1 MYLYKLIIKTTMN
14 KVFLN
19 LGLQPLANSFL
30 KDIKKN
36 TLQNEFFYNLKIC
49 FNSKNYLVSIAKP
62 VNPKKQYTDKYAHRA
77 SESKTMRSAFKK
89 IAKKLFKRFRPKKIM
104 EIGSN
109 DGVFLKNFDNKKVIA
124 IEPCKNLARIT
135 KKLFK
140 TYDDFWNLKLSNKLI
155 KQKRGEIDLIFS
167 ANTISHIPNLKET
180 FKGIHNI
187 LSRNGVLV
195 IEDPS
200 LLKVIQ
206 NNSYDQFYD
215 EHVYVFSSLSINN
228 IIQEYGLRLFDVEHL
243 STHGGSNRYYIC
255 KENGKYKKSLRLKN
269 AIKSEKSHKLHKF
282 ESYLK
287 FSKRVNLSRK
297 NLLNLMKS
305 LKKKNKKIISYG
317 ATYKSTTVF
326 NYCSLNSKIID
337 YVTDTTFN
345 KQGKYT
351 PGTHI
356 KIICPK
362 LGMNNSVDYAFLG
375 AWNFKKEIFKK
386 EKNFLRKG
394 GRFITHVPR
403 VMILSK

>member
-1 MYLYKLIIKTTMN
+1 MN

-19 LGLQPLANSFL
+19 LGRQPLANSFL
-30 KDIKKN
+30 KNIKKN
-36 TLQNEFFYNLKIC
+36 TLRNEFFYNLKIC
-49 FNSKNYLVSIAKP
+49 FNTKNYLVSVAKP

-77 SESKTMRSAFKK
+77 SESNTMRSAFKNV
-89 IAKKLFKRFRPKKIM
+89 AKKLFKRFRPKKIM

-109 DGVFLKNFDNKKVIA
+109 DGVFLRNFNKKSVIA
-124 IEPCKNLARIT
+124 VEPCKNLARLT

-140 TYDDFWNLKLSNKLI
+140 TYDEFWNLKLAKKLI
-155 KQKRGEIDLIFS
+155 KQKKGEIDLIFS

-180 FKGIHNI
+180 FRGIYNI
-187 LSRNGVLV
+187 LSKNGVLV

-200 LLKVIQ
+200 LLKVLQ

-215 EHVYVFSSLSINN
+215 EHVYVFSSISINN
-228 IIQEYGLRLFDVEHL
+228 VIQEFGLRLFDVEHL

-255 KENGKYKKSLRLKN
+255 KKNGKYKKSLRLKN
-269 AIKSEKSHKLHKF
+269 AIKNEISYKLHKI

-287 FSKRVNLSRK
+287 FSKRINLSRK
-297 NLLNLMKS
+297 NLFNLMKR

-326 NYCSLNSKIID
+326 NYCNINSKIID
-337 YVTDTTFN
+337 YVTDTTSN

-356 KIICPK
+356 KIISPEH
-362 LGMNNSVDYAFLG
+362 GMNNTVDYAFLG

-386 EKNFLRKG
+386 EKNFLKRG
-394 GRFITHVPR
+394 GKFITHVPK
-403 VMILSK
+403 VMTFSK

>member
-1 MYLYKLIIKTTMN
+1 MN

-19 LGLQPLANSFL
+19 LGRQPLANSFL
-30 KDIKKN
+30 KDIGKN
-36 TLQNEFFYNLKIC
+36 TLRNEFFYNLKIC
-49 FNSKNYLVSIAKP
+49 FNTKNYLVSIDKP

-89 IAKKLFKRFRPKKIM
+89 VAKKLIKRFRPKKIM

-109 DGVFLKNFDNKKVIA
+109 DGVFLKNFNKKSVIA
-124 IEPCKNLARIT
+124 VEPCKNLARLT

-140 TYDDFWNLKLSNKLI
+140 TYDEFWNLKLAKKLV
-155 KQKRGEIDLIFS
+155 KQKKGEIDLIFS

-180 FKGIHNI
+180 FEGIFNI
-187 LSRNGVLV
+187 LSDDGVLV

-200 LLKVIQ
+200 LLKVLQ

-215 EHVYVFSSLSINN
+215 EHVYVFSTISVNN
-228 IIQEYGLRLFDVEHL
+228 IVKDCGLRLFDVENL
-243 STHGGSNRYYIC
+243 PTHGGSNRYYIC
-255 KENGKYKKSLRLKN
+255 KENGKYKDTSRLKKI
-269 AIKSEKSHKLHKF
+269 IKSEISYKLHKIK
-282 ESYLK
+282 SYLE
-287 FSKRVNLSRK
+287 FSKRVNISKRK
-297 NLLNLMKS
+297 LFNLIKK

-326 NYCSLNSKIID
+326 NYCNFNSKMID
-337 YVTDTTFN
+337 YVTDTTHN

-356 KIICPK
+356 KIISPEY
-362 LGMNNSVDYAFLG
+362 GMNDTVDYAFLG

-386 EKNFLRKG
+386 EKNFLKRG
-394 GRFITHVPR
+394 GKFITHVPR
-403 VMILSK
+403 VKTLTK

>member
-1 MYLYKLIIKTTMN
+1 MN

-19 LGLQPLANSFL
+19 LGRQPLANSFL
-30 KDIKKN
+30 KDIGKN
-36 TLQNEFFYNLKIC
+36 TLRNEFFYNLKIC
-49 FNSKNYLVSIAKP
+49 FNTKNYLVSIDKP

-89 IAKKLFKRFRPKKIM
+89 VAKKLIKRFRPKKIM

-109 DGVFLKNFDNKKVIA
+109 DGVFLKNFNKKSVIA
-124 IEPCKNLARIT
+124 VEPCKNLASLT

-140 TYDDFWNLKLSNKLI
+140 TYDEFWNLKLAKKLI
-155 KQKRGEIDLIFS
+155 KQKKGEIDLIFS

-180 FKGIHNI
+180 FEGIFNI
-187 LSRNGVLV
+187 LSDDGVFV

-200 LLKVIQ
+200 LLKVLQ

-215 EHVYVFSSLSINN
+215 EHVYVFSTISVNN
-228 IIQEYGLRLFDVEHL
+228 IVKDYGLRLFDVENL
-243 STHGGSNRYYIC
+243 PTHGGSNRYYIC
-255 KENGKYKKSLRLKN
+255 KENGKYKNTSRLKKV
-269 AIKSEKSHKLHKF
+269 IKSEISYKLHKIK
-282 ESYLK
+282 SYLE
-287 FSKRVNLSRK
+287 FSKRVNISKRRLF
-297 NLLNLMKS
+297 NLIKK

-326 NYCSLNSKIID
+326 NYCNFNSKMID
-337 YVTDTTFN
+337 YVTDTTHN

-356 KIICPK
+356 KIISPEY
-362 LGMNNSVDYAFLG
+362 GMNDTVDYAFLG

-386 EKNFLRKG
+386 EKNFFKRG
-394 GRFITHVPR
+394 GKFITHVPR
-403 VMILSK
+403 VMTLTK